1 MRPSRQGSV
10 RFLLALI
17 AAFSTLGLP
26 TTQAAPLV
34 PKGGTMK
41 NWKLADGK
49 QIQASI
55 IGYSRHNRVITLE
68 LPSGNRVHLAPRDLA
83 GAGKFNWLTSEA
95 FLISLSGY
103 RVPDKAALPLVQTVL
118 GVSIASLLGLFLA
131 FWAAVAILTGHRSFR
146 RATVVFGKVILIS
159 LLIGTIGL
167 ALAWALGKFLNHNL
181 YVTFGISIVYLA
193 TIALTLA
200 LTCRTIG
207 NHYGASEWTGIQA
220 LFFAALLFAGGSVV
234 VVLGLPRA
242 MNQPGVD
249 DWFTEQVLTPME
261 LAAAPAGKRSAV
273 PGSPQT
279 ARA

>member
-1 MRPSRQGSV
+1 MR
-10 RFLLALI
+10 
-17 AAFSTLGLP
+17 
-26 TTQAAPLV
+26 
-34 PKGGTMK
+34 
-41 NWKLADGK
+41 NWKLADGN

-55 IGYSRHNRVITLE
+55 TGYSRHNRIITLE
-68 LPSGNRVHLAPRDLA
+68 LPSGKRVHLAPRDLA

-103 RVPDKAALPLVQTVL
+103 EVPEKAALPLIQTIL
-118 GVSIASLLGLFLA
+118 GVSIASTLGLFLA

-146 RATVVFGKVILIS
+146 RATIVFGKTILITMG
-159 LLIGTIGL
+159 IGTIAL
-167 ALAWALGKFLNHNL
+167 ALGWALGKFLGHNP
-181 YVTFGISIVYLA
+181 YVTFGISTIYLA

-200 LTCRTIG
+200 LTCRMIG
-207 NHYGASEWTGIQA
+207 NHYGTSEWTGIQA
-220 LFFAALLFAGGSVV
+220 LFFALILFAGGSVV

-261 LAAAPAGKRSAV
+261 LAMDPSGKRSIA